1 MNNSYLSKVPI
12 ENVSNML
19 IMHYQIKN
27 LVFKAIRSIAGNL
40 HLMIWAQSIL

>member
-27 LVFKAIRSIAGNL
+27 LVFKAIRSKFTSNDL
-40 HLMIWAQSIL
+40 SSIHPIV

>member
-27 LVFKAIRSIAGNL
+27 LVFKAIRSTSGFATTKL
-40 HLMIWAQSIL
+40 

>member
-27 LVFKAIRSIAGNL
+27 LVFKTLRSIVGNL
-40 HLMIWAQSIL
+40 HLMV